1 MNRFRFVVF
10 CIAVCFSLFVGT
22 TSFMP
27 ETFYSSAVWSCIWFA
42 VLVLLLVTI
51 LRSSMWKN
59 PPVFLLHLAFVSII
73 SGGFLTSIYSYSG
86 TIHLSPAQPIYSF
99 VDTQGISRQLPSE
112 ITLVAFDTEYYSG
125 MTFPKDFRSK
135 VAVAT
140 GDTMRISMNHIGKL
154 DGFRFYQTSFD
165 GVGGSILTVCYDPY
179 GMVAVYFGFLM
190 FALGGGWLLF
200 KRIRFNSRTIL
211 LVLSVVGAGL
221 CPQEIYAVP
230 AVSRQTAD
238 SLSYRQVLYNGDVI
252 PFSTVAMRLT
262 YKLTGKNNVGDLSP
276 EQFVVSLI
284 RYREEWSKVPFIKV
298 KNSKLLS
305 ELNLNIDGDYVAVDN
320 LYSRD
325 GTYLPGLIYKGG
337 QGNLDGDIIKLD
349 EKVALLIDLWNGK
362 LFLPLPSD
370 YPDLRSEISI
380 STEVFYNRL
389 NPTKL
394 FFICSILIG
403 LILLLSLTFHK
414 DITLHLTILIIG
426 MLALLSFLCKI
437 YISGH
442 FPLSSTSEMM
452 EFIAVVILLFA
463 AYISYRRFSILL
475 VGIVMICV
483 SFLFLVAWLGL
494 KDPVM
499 TPVMPVLASPWLS
512 IHVSVIMI
520 SYAILGITLPV
531 SVTAIAVKSQRERL
545 TNLSIKLLLP
555 GTYMLGIGIIIGAMW
570 ANVSWGRYWAWDP
583 KETWALVTLMFYSIP
598 LHRSFR
604 LRHTPLIYNIYIVVI
619 FASIVMTYYGVN
631 YLPSLHSY
639 K

>member
-10 CIAVCFSLFVGT
+10 CVAVCFSLFVGT

-27 ETFYSSAVWSCIWFA
+27 ETFYSSAFWSCIWFA

-51 LRSSMWKN
+51 LRSAMWKN

-86 TIHLSPAQPIYSF
+86 TIHLRTAQPIHSF
-99 VDTQGISRQLPSE
+99 VDTHGISRQLPSE
-112 ITLVAFDTEYYSG
+112 ITLVSFDTEYYSG
-125 MTFPKDFRSK
+125 MTFPKDFRSE

-165 GVGGSILTVCYDPY
+165 GVGGSILTVCYDPF
-179 GMVAVYFGFLM
+179 GMVAVYLGFLM

-200 KRIRFNSRTIL
+200 KRIRFNSRTLL

-238 SLSYRQVLYNGDVI
+238 LLSYRQVLYNGDVV
-252 PFSTVAMRLT
+252 PFNTIATRLT
-262 YKLTGKNNVGDLSP
+262 YKLTGKNNVGELSP
-276 EQFVVSLI
+276 EQFVISLI

-298 KNSKLLS
+298 KNSSLLS
-305 ELNLNIDGDYVAVDN
+305 ELNLNIDDDYVAVAD

-337 QGNLDGDIIKLD
+337 QGNLDSDIIKLD
-349 EKVALLIDLWNGK
+349 EKVALLIYLWNGK

-394 FFICSILIG
+394 FFICSILTG

-414 DITLHLTILIIG
+414 DIRLHLTILIFG
-426 MLALLSFLCKI
+426 TLALLSFLCKI

-452 EFIAVVILLFA
+452 EFIAIVILLFA

-531 SVTAIAVKSQRERL
+531 SATAIAVKSQRERL

-583 KETWALVTLMFYSIP
+583 KETWALVTLMLYSIP

>member
-10 CIAVCFSLFVGT
+10 CVAVCFSLFVGT

-27 ETFYSSAVWSCIWFA
+27 ETFYSSAFWSCIWFA

-59 PPVFLLHLAFVSII
+59 PPVFLLHLAFLSII

-86 TIHLSPAQPIYSF
+86 TLHLSTAQPIYSF

-125 MTFPKDFRSK
+125 MTFPKDFRSE

-165 GVGGSILTVCYDPY
+165 GVGGSILTVSYDPY
-179 GMVAVYFGFLM
+179 GMVAVYVGFLM
-190 FALGGGWLLF
+190 FALGGGWLLL

-252 PFSTVAMRLT
+252 PFNTVAMRLT

-298 KNSKLLS
+298 KNSNLLS
-305 ELNLNIDGDYVAVDN
+305 ELNLNIDDDYVAVAD

-337 QGNLDGDIIKLD
+337 QGNLDSDIIKLD

-362 LFLPLPSD
+362 LFIPLPSD

-442 FPLSSTSEMM
+442 FPLSSTYEMM

-463 AYISYRRFSILL
+463 DYISYRRFSILL
-475 VGIVMICV
+475 VAIVMICV

-531 SVTAIAVKSQRERL
+531 SATAIAVKSQRERL

>member
-10 CIAVCFSLFVGT
+10 CVAVCFSLFVGT

-86 TIHLSPAQPIYSF
+86 TLHLSTAQPIYSF

-125 MTFPKDFRSK
+125 MTFPKDFRSE

-165 GVGGSILTVCYDPY
+165 GVGGSILTVSYDPY
-179 GMVAVYFGFLM
+179 GMVAVDLGFLM

-200 KRIRFNSRTIL
+200 KRIRFNSRTLL

-238 SLSYRQVLYNGDVI
+238 LLSYRQVLYNGDVV
-252 PFSTVAMRLT
+252 PFNTVATRLT
-262 YKLTGKNNVGDLSP
+262 YKLTGKNNVGELSP
-276 EQFVVSLI
+276 EQFVISLI

-298 KNSKLLS
+298 KNSNLLS
-305 ELNLNIDGDYVAVDN
+305 ELNLNIDDDYVAVAN

-337 QGNLDGDIIKLD
+337 QGNLDSDIIKLD

-414 DITLHLTILIIG
+414 DITLHLTILIFG
-426 MLALLSFLCKI
+426 TLALLSFLCKI
-437 YISGH
+437 FISGH

-463 AYISYRRFSILL
+463 DYISYRRFSILL
-475 VGIVMICV
+475 VAIVMICV

-531 SVTAIAVKSQRERL
+531 SATAIAVKSQRERL

>member
-10 CIAVCFSLFVGT
+10 CVAVCFSLFVGT

-51 LRSSMWKN
+51 FRSSMWKN

-86 TIHLSPAQPIYSF
+86 TLHLSTAQPIYSF
-99 VDTQGISRQLPSE
+99 VDTHGISRQLPSE
-112 ITLVAFDTEYYSG
+112 ITLVAFNTEYYSG
-125 MTFPKDFRSK
+125 MTFPKDFRSE

-165 GVGGSILTVCYDPY
+165 GVGGSILTVCYDPF
-179 GMVAVYFGFLM
+179 GMVAVYLGFLM

-200 KRIRFNSRTIL
+200 KRIRFNSRTLL

-238 SLSYRQVLYNGDVI
+238 SLSYRQVLYNGDVV
-252 PFSTVAMRLT
+252 PFNTIATRLT
-262 YKLTGKNNVGDLSP
+262 YKLTGKNNVGELSP
-276 EQFVVSLI
+276 EQFVISLI

-298 KNSKLLS
+298 KNSSLLS
-305 ELNLNIDGDYVAVDN
+305 ELNLNIDDDYVAVAD

-337 QGNLDGDIIKLD
+337 QGNLDSDIIKLD

-414 DITLHLTILIIG
+414 DIRLHLTILIFG
-426 MLALLSFLCKI
+426 TLALLSFLCKI

-452 EFIAVVILLFA
+452 EFIAIVILLFA
-463 AYISYRRFSILL
+463 AYISHRRFSILL

-531 SVTAIAVKSQRERL
+531 SATAIAVKSQRERL

-583 KETWALVTLMFYSIP
+583 KETWALVTLMLYSIP

-604 LRHTPLIYNIYIVVI
+604 LRHTPLIYNIYIVII

>member
-10 CIAVCFSLFVGT
+10 CVAVCFSLFVGT

-86 TIHLSPAQPIYSF
+86 TIHLNTAQPIHSF

-112 ITLVAFDTEYYSG
+112 ITLVSFDTEYYSG
-125 MTFPKDFRSK
+125 MTFPKDFRSE

-165 GVGGSILTVCYDPY
+165 GVGGSILTVCYDPF
-179 GMVAVYFGFLM
+179 GMVAVYLGFLM

-200 KRIRFNSRTIL
+200 IRIRFNSRTL
-211 LVLSVVGAGL
+211 LLLLSVVGAGL

-238 SLSYRQVLYNGDVI
+238 LLSYRQVLYNGDVV
-252 PFSTVAMRLT
+252 PFNTVATRLT
-262 YKLTGKNNVGDLSP
+262 YKLTGKNNVGELSP
-276 EQFVVSLI
+276 EQFVISLI

-298 KNSKLLS
+298 KNSNLLS
-305 ELNLNIDGDYVAVDN
+305 ELNLNIDDDYVAVAD

-337 QGNLDGDIIKLD
+337 QGNLDSDIIKLD

-362 LFLPLPSD
+362 LFIPLPSD

-414 DITLHLTILIIG
+414 DIRLHLTILIFG
-426 MLALLSFLCKI
+426 TLALLSFLCKI

-452 EFIAVVILLFA
+452 EFIAIVILLFA

-531 SVTAIAVKSQRERL
+531 SATAIAVKSQRERL

>member
-10 CIAVCFSLFVGT
+10 CVAVCFSLFVGT

-27 ETFYSSAVWSCIWFA
+27 ETFYSSAVWSYIWFA

-86 TIHLSPAQPIYSF
+86 TLHLSTAQPIYSF

-125 MTFPKDFRSK
+125 MTFPKDFRSE

-165 GVGGSILTVCYDPY
+165 GVGGSILTVSYDPY
-179 GMVAVYFGFLM
+179 GMVAVYVGFLM
-190 FALGGGWLLF
+190 FALGGGWLLL

-252 PFSTVAMRLT
+252 PFNTVAIRLT

-284 RYREEWSKVPFIKV
+284 RYREEWSKVSFIKV

-305 ELNLNIDGDYVAVDN
+305 ELNLNIDDDYVAVDN

-349 EKVALLIDLWNGK
+349 EKVALLFDLWNGK

-394 FFICSILIG
+394 FFICSILIS

-520 SYAILGITLPV
+520 SYAILGSTLPV